1 LFFTLILRGKSTPVH
16 VSYKKYMK
24 LNIYK
29 LILYFINLLIK
40 CKIKINKSYWG
51 FKLTY
56 QVTSNKSSM
65 IDLCVG
71 FFLINYECPN

>member
-1 LFFTLILRGKSTPVH
+1 
-16 VSYKKYMK
+16 MK
-24 LNIYK
+24 LNIYE

-40 CKIKINKSYWG
+40 CKIKINKSYRG

-56 QVTSNKSSM
+56 QVTRNKSSM

-71 FFLINYECPN
+71 FFFN